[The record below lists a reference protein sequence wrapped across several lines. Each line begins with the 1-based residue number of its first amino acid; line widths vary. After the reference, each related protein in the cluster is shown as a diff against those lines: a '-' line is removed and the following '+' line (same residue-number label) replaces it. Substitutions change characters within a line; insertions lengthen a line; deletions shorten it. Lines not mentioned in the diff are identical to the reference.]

1 MSETI
6 GFIGLGAM
14 GGGMAA
20 NILKAGN
27 KLVVLDIDQTRMEP
41 LIAQGAIAASTP
53 AEIGSQA
60 DRTVT
65 MVETTAQT
73 EDIIFGNN
81 GLTSTAKSGHSV
93 AMMSTIDPTAT
104 KRFHA
109 SLAEKSI
116 SMVDAPVSGGTPRAA
131 TGELSVICGGNKA
144 AIDGWRPAFEAM
156 SSNIFHVGEIG
167 QGLAM
172 KLVNNMLI
180 QVNTVAIAEA
190 FAMGAKA
197 GLDSKTMYDVVRV
210 STGASFALEHR
221 VPRMLSGDFTPGGTI
236 DISYK
241 DQELETAF
249 AKELGVPLLLAN
261 VSQQVYQMA
270 RAAGYSKEDGA
281 SVIKLYENMTGIKL
295 GPR

>member
-1 MSETI
+1 METI

-14 GGGMAA
+14 GSGMATNLLA
-20 NILKAGN
+20 AGH
-27 KLVVLDIDQTRMEP
+27 KLVVHDIDPAKVATLADKGAEP
-41 LIAQGAIAASTP
+41 AASA
-53 AEIGSQA
+53 AEVGK
-60 DRTVT
+60 RTSRTIT

-73 EDIIFGNN
+73 QSVLFGER
-81 GLTSTAKSGHSV
+81 GMAMTARPGHQV
-93 AMMSTIDPTAT
+93 AMMSTIDPIAAEAMSAT
-104 KRFHA
+104 
-109 SLAEKSI
+109 LADSGI
-116 SMVDAPVSGGTPRAA
+116 RMIDAPVSGGTHKAIS
-131 TGELSVICGGNKA
+131 GELTVIAGGEA
-144 AIDGWRPAFEAM
+144 QDVEQWRPFFEAM
-156 SSNIFHVGEIG
+156 STNIFHVGSFG

-197 GLDSKTMYDVVRV
+197 GLDPKMMFDVVRV

-221 VPRMLSGDFTPGGTI
+221 VPRFLSGDFEPGGTI

-249 AKELGVPLLLAN
+249 AKQLGVPLLLAN
-261 VSQQVYQMA
+261 ISQQVYQMA
-270 RAAGYSKEDGA
+270 RAAGYAKEDGA
-281 SVIKLYENMTGIKL
+281 AVIKLYEDMTGIKL